1 MVMMMVIFSLHK
13 QKGEENDGGRAVER
27 PCRKKTM
34 TG

>member
-1 MVMMMVIFSLHK
+1 MMVMVIFSLHK

-34 TG
+34 ME